1 MDAKESTAFIKGL
14 KKKVDEE
21 ICKKEI
27 ETILYWKEELEKTLA
42 KRHESMGALQ
52 IDMQNFIRRMQ
63 NRVKVIKSNLP
74 K

>member
-1 MDAKESTAFIKGL
+1 MEAKESPTFIKEL
-14 KKKVDEE
+14 KKKIEEE

-27 ETILYWKEELEKTLA
+27 ETILYWKEELAKILA

-52 IDMQNFIRRMQ
+52 IDIQNFMQRML
-63 NRVKVIKSNLP
+63 NRVKVLRSSLP